1 MTETIHD
8 LRLIDEPTILAL
20 NNAHAKETSELDAGS
35 LGALL
40 AMAFYA
46 RGVEGG
52 GTALLIALD
61 QGAAYESPNFLWFKT
76 CRESFVY
83 IDRIVVAS
91 GARGR
96 GIARL
101 LYEDLIATAR
111 QAGYETL
118 VCEVNIEPP
127 NPTSELFHAAM
138 GFVGIGEASVYDGTK
153 VVRYF
158 EKML

>member
-1 MTETIHD
+1 
-8 LRLIDEPTILAL
+8 
-20 NNAHAKETSELDAGS
+20 
-35 LGALL
+35 
-40 AMAFYA
+40 
-46 RGVEGG
+46 
-52 GTALLIALD
+52 
-61 QGAAYESPNFLWFKT
+61 
-76 CRESFVY
+76 
-83 IDRIVVAS
+83 
-91 GARGR
+91 
-96 GIARL
+96 